1 MNRCYK
7 ICCVSM
13 SSSLPNDFAAHLERL
28 RSLARH
34 ADGALRALFE
44 PGALIYSARAPG
56 RLDVMGGIADYSGS
70 LVLELPIAEA
80 AFAAVQVAREPGV
93 TIASVKPD
101 RASPAIV
108 ATIGERD
115 WVELVK
121 GDLESARAF
130 FAKRPES
137 AWAAYVAGP
146 VLVLLRETRAALKGG
161 LCILIDSTVPEA
173 KGVSSSAA
181 VAVATMRALAAALGI
196 DVPAERLARLCQ
208 IAENAVAGAPCG
220 IMDQMTSA
228 LGRENE
234 LLALRC
240 QPAIV
245 EGFVPIPEEIAF
257 WGIDSGVRHS
267 VGGSDYSSVRCG
279 AFMGYRIVADTAAL
293 AVKPASGWACALE
306 IDDPHW
312 NGYLANLTPSEF
324 RDRFASHLPDCMSGS
339 EFLRRYRGTTD
350 RVTKVDPERKYAVV
364 APTVHPIEENHR
376 VREFKKL
383 LQNRIGEQSLSAMG
397 ELMYAAHDSYTACG
411 LGSEATDALV
421 NLVKEAGPA
430 SGLYGAK
437 ITGGGSGGT
446 IAILGRA
453 DAEHAVADIARR
465 YAERTGR
472 ETHVFRGSSP
482 GAYGTPVQQVVI

>member
-1 MNRCYK
+1 
-7 ICCVSM
+7 M
-13 SSSLPNDFAAHLERL
+13 STNSSIPSDFAAHLERL
-28 RSLARH
+28 RSLPRYPDAS
-34 ADGALRALFE
+34 LRTLFE
-44 PGALIYSARAPG
+44 PGMPIFSARAPG

-70 LVLELPIAEA
+70 VVLEMPIAEA
-80 AFAAVQVAREPGV
+80 AFAAVQVVRDRGV
-93 TIASVKPD
+93 TIASVQSD
-101 RASPAIV
+101 GVTALV
-108 ATIGERD
+108 TTIGEHD
-115 WVELVK
+115 WAELVS

-130 FAKRPES
+130 FGAYPHS

-146 VLVLLRETRAALKGG
+146 LLVLLQERQATVKCG
-161 LCILIDSTVPEA
+161 LRILIDSSVPEG

-181 VAVATMRALAAALGI
+181 VEVATMRALAAGLGI
-196 DVPAERLARLCQ
+196 AVSGEKLAGLCQ
-208 IAENAVAGAPCG
+208 VAENLVAGAPCG

-245 EGFVPIPEEIAF
+245 EGFVSIPQEIAF

-279 AFMGYRIVADTAAL
+279 AFMGYRIVADGAGL
-293 AVKPASGWACALE
+293 AVKPASGRTRAVE

-312 NGYLANLTPSEF
+312 NGYLANLAPGEF
-324 RDRFASHLPDCMSGS
+324 WDRFAARVPDCMSGS
-339 EFLRRYRGTTD
+339 DFLERYAGTTD
-350 RVTKVDPERKYAVV
+350 QVTRVDPGRNYAVL
-364 APTVHPIEENHR
+364 PTTAHPIGENQR
-376 VREFKKL
+376 VGDFRAL
-383 LQNRIGEQSLSAMG
+383 LRNRIDEKTLNAMG

-421 NLVKEAGPA
+421 KLVKEARPT

-446 IAILGRA
+446 VAILGCA
-453 DAEHAVADIARR
+453 DAEQAVADVARR
-465 YAERTGR
+465 YAEHTGR
-472 ETHVFRGSSP
+472 ETYIFRGSSP